1 MNGPWC
7 APSPAEDPPLST
19 ESSGGTVSPP
29 REPTDDDVPAL
40 LSPGGPIGCHAPVD
54 ECPPPLSGLAAWF
67 HGTYPK
73 PTAKLEDPW
82 CECDK
87 VPNRP
92 GSMTNRHVHWTCWQ
106 CGTEVI
112 CVSVYGYTCDNCD
125 VAQNAMSD
133 AKPDPMFDYDAAAL
147 WLNP

>member
-1 MNGPWC
+1 M
-7 APSPAEDPPLST
+7 ST

-40 LSPGGPIGCHAPVD
+40 LSPGGPIGCHAPVED
-54 ECPPPLSGLAAWF
+54 TPAGPIPLTGLAAWF
-67 HGTYPK
+67 HGTYK
-73 PTAKLEDPW
+73 PAPDTPEDGW
-82 CECDK
+82 CEC
-87 VPNRP
+87 PAMPMRP
-92 GSMTNRHVHWTCWQ
+92 GGQTNRHVHWTCWQ

-125 VAQNAMSD
+125 VQQSAMSNC
-133 AKPDPMFDYDAAAL
+133 KPDPNFDYDAAAA

>member
-19 ESSGGTVSPP
+19 ESSGG
-29 REPTDDDVPAL
+29 
-40 LSPGGPIGCHAPVD
+40 GGIGCHPPVED
-54 ECPPPLSGLAAWF
+54 TPAGGRVDVTVDADTPPPLTGLAAWF
-67 HGTYPK
+67 HGTYK
-73 PTAKLEDPW
+73 PAPLTPEDGW

-125 VAQNAMSD
+125 VAQNAMSNC
-133 AKPDPMFDYDAAAL
+133 KPDPNFDYDAAAA